1 MSEQEINEV
10 VMNTVTNFSKL
21 PKQDML
27 NVMPLLKYIIESKE
41 DEDF

>member
-1 MSEQEINEV
+1 MSEQEINEA
-10 VMNTVTNFSKL
+10 VMNTVTNFHKL

-27 NVMPLLKYIIESKE
+27 NVLALLKYIIETKE